1 MGNHKLVVFGEHRS
15 ENKACADKDGSRD
28 KQNARAIRVE
38 DLTHDRREKE
48 LAGRF
53 VIQCPQ
59 RVVRN
64 EKPYI
69 PLGRVGLTRS
79 N

>member
-1 MGNHKLVVFGEHRS
+1 MGNHKLVVFGDHRS
-15 ENKACADKDGSRD
+15 EDKAYADKDGSRD

-38 DLTHDRREKE
+38 DLTDNRREKE

-53 VIQCPQ
+53 VILCPR
-59 RVVRN
+59 RVVRDK
-64 EKPYI
+64 KPYI
-69 PLGRVGLTRS
+69 PSGRVGLTRS